1 MDVANSHHLG
11 EMDYDSDITP
21 EVIARIRE
29 RAAPAL
35 EGKAFTLISSAN
47 PSAAL
52 GMDYRV
58 KNGVLER
65 V

>member
-21 EVIARIRE
+21 EAIARIRE
-29 RAAPAL
+29 KAAPAL
-35 EGKAFTLISSAN
+35 EGKVFTLISSAN
-47 PSAAL
+47 PSAEL
-52 GMDYRV
+52 GVDYRMN
-58 KNGVLER
+58 NGVLER